1 MCIADIQMIEADVII
16 GVHNNESVK
25 ITDPANATL
34 EQPKIP
40 IMGHPPSN
48 SSDLSFEQFLTKV
61 IEFNTKNT
69 TKKGIKLD
77 FKSIEAVEQ
86 SMPILKTH
94 WKDVCTFCYF
104 FVPSS
109 VLFERIKILI

>member
-1 MCIADIQMIEADVII
+1 MIEADVII
-16 GVHNNESVK
+16 GVHNNAPVK
-25 ITDPANATL
+25 ITEPVNATV
-34 EQPKIP
+34 EQGNIP

-77 FKSIEAVEQ
+77 FKSIKAVEH

-94 WKDVCTFCYF
+94 WKNVCTFCCF
-104 FVPSS
+104 T
-109 VLFERIKILI
+109 LFCII